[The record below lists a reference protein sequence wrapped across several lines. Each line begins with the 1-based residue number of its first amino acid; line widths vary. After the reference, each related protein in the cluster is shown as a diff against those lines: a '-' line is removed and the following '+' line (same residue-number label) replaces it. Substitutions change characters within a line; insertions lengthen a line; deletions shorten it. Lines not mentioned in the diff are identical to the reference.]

1 MHRIEI
7 DVETGEQR
15 TVELTPEEIAAIQV
29 MPQPEP
35 PLPLTPAEKLERVG
49 FTVDELKE
57 LLGLN

>member
-15 TVELTPEEIAAIQV
+15 TVKLTPEEIAAIEAT
-29 MPQPEP
+29 PQPEP
-35 PLPLTPAEKLERVG
+35 PPLTPAEKLKRAG